1 VLEFKDIAPFLGILL
16 PAIGAIF
23 MYRQAER
30 QRARE
35 VDKAVQSA
43 PFGVVAAITDKDAG
57 VQMAAS
63 IESLADA
70 VRKAVAIMRE
80 ERDDAGKRRQAD
92 RAIDEITALRRE
104 LGEIVHLLKHRQD

>member
-1 VLEFKDIAPFLGILL
+1 MKDVAPFLGVLL

-23 MYRQAER
+23 MYRAAER

-43 PFGVVAAITDKDAG
+43 PLGVVAAITDKDAG
-57 VQMAAS
+57 IQMAAA
-63 IESLADA
+63 IEGLADA

-80 ERDDAGKRRQAD
+80 ERDDQARRHQIE
-92 RAIDEITALRRE
+92 RALDEITAVRRE
-104 LGEIVHLLKHRQD
+104 FQELVHLLKQRS